1 MSDDA
6 LRPMGEDERVD
17 PGDLDPFSDEGSE
30 AWARR
35 LLDYCALVI
44 QNLPE
49 SQEKREIVDLIRKS
63 PEVALAEAQVDSM
76 LDHIAPQERLDDLN
90 GKLTQVSNWLAGSVP
105 ERHDMRAELEEIIN
119 RHSAENGSDTP
130 DFILAEYLTGCLM
143 AYDRALKAREEW
155 YGRRLTKESHGAVE
169 PQPTENPDGDES

>member
-1 MSDDA
+1 M
-6 LRPMGEDERVD
+6 
-17 PGDLDPFSDEGSE
+17 
-30 AWARR
+30 RR
-35 LLDYCALVI
+35 
-44 QNLPE
+44 
-49 SQEKREIVDLIRKS
+49 
-63 PEVALAEAQVDSM
+63 
-76 LDHIAPQERLDDLN
+76 
-90 GKLTQVSNWLAGSVP
+90 
-105 ERHDMRAELEEIIN
+105 ELEEIIN